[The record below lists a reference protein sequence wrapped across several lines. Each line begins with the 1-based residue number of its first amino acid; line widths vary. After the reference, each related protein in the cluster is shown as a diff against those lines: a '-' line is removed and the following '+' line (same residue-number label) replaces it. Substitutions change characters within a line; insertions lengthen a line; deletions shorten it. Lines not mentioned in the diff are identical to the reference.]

1 MSDENGAKP
10 QKKRGGDRLMK
21 SEKRE
26 KRPKV
31 QRTGR
36 ELILHRVYVALTV
49 VSAVIVALFVLYNIL
64 VVKPTVGGRTE
75 KDPAAPGATE
85 DVTQAPNHVKGD
97 DGDRKE
103 DFFTFLVVGRDT
115 GGGGNT
121 DTIMLVSYDVPNQK
135 VALVSIP
142 RDTLVNGKY
151 GSHKY

>member
-36 ELILHRVYVALTV
+36 ELILHRVYVALTA

-103 DFFTFLVVGRDT
+103 DFNLMEACLTDEEAAQECSRCLRCDHYGYGAFRGGRKD
-115 GGGGNT
+115 
-121 DTIMLVSYDVPNQK
+121 
-135 VALVSIP
+135 
-142 RDTLVNGKY
+142 RW
-151 GSHKY
+151 

>member
-36 ELILHRVYVALTV
+36 ELILHRAYVALTA

-64 VVKPTVGGRTE
+64 VVKPTGLFGE
-75 KDPAAPGATE
+75 K
-85 DVTQAPNHVKGD
+85 VTD
-97 DGDRKE
+97 
-103 DFFTFLVVGRDT
+103 
-115 GGGGNT
+115 
-121 DTIMLVSYDVPNQK
+121 K
-135 VALVSIP
+135 V
-142 RDTLVNGKY
+142 
-151 GSHKY
+151 

>member
-36 ELILHRVYVALTV
+36 ELILHRVYVALTA

-121 DTIMLVSYDVPNQK
+121 CLFYTSRCV
-135 VALVSIP
+135 
-142 RDTLVNGKY
+142 
-151 GSHKY
+151 